1 MADDAFDNAD
11 YYTCRSTEFLTH
23 ADVEDAVV
31 EYFEY
36 DIDSDDDTILD
47 AIKDACPLEV
57 LAYSRQVVPDAEISA
72 NLERAVESLV
82 ENLDE
87 EYGDPDGDEGA
98 DKKAQDALV
107 EQLAPL
113 VQQWV
118 KDHYSVW
125 ACKQVASKSYSAEE
139 VEAILREHSPEW
151 FKE

>member
-1 MADDAFDNAD
+1 MADDAFDNAN
-11 YYTCRSTEFLTH
+11 YYTCRSPELLTH
-23 ADVEDAVV
+23 TDVEDAVM

-36 DIDSDDDTILD
+36 DSEPGEKILDTIK
-47 AIKDACPLEV
+47 AACPLEV
-57 LAYSRQVVPDAEISA
+57 RAYSRQVIPDAEISA

-107 EQLAPL
+107 EQLTPL
-113 VQQWV
+113 VQQWI

-125 ACKQVASKSYSAEE
+125 ACTQVASKSYSAEE
-139 VEAILREHSPEW
+139 VEAILREHFPEW